1 MGIVL
6 KSVMAVNVINFKF
19 IFFIIIM
26 VMGNDLVASE
36 NETDEANLSVGILCQ
51 KDNIINTIPEVY
63 DPINSKYGID
73 VSEFQGKI

>member
-1 MGIVL
+1 ML
-6 KSVMAVNVINFKF
+6 SFFVIFLV
-19 IFFIIIM
+19 I
-26 VMGNDLVASE
+26 GNYVFASE
-36 NETDEANLSVGILCQ
+36 NPTNEANMSMGFLCQ